1 MKEYTGSHNN
11 KSKNIIYYISIGDL
25 ISKRIIVDYFPQGK
39 GNQHI
44 FKDYARN
51 IIDRLLNMS
60 IGPNERYKETVDN
73 DKKFNVT
80 TDNKANVSF
89 MILTNDSFPERYS
102 YKLLMELETKSISTI
117 NKHYINKVVLD
128 VLDRAENFKTFAKD
142 IQLYMVELERKYRN
156 IVENDK
162 IGIIQEDV
170 DDLKVDIKKN
180 IDKMLTNIE
189 MVSDLEEKS
198 HALKDM
204 AKEYKMGS
212 KELKRASWRR
222 NKYTVVAGGL
232 GIGAFLYFGA
242 RYFLK

>member
-1 MKEYTGSHNN
+1 MKEYSGSHNN
-11 KSKNIIYYISIGDL
+11 NKNIIYYICIGDL
-25 ISKRIIVDYFPQGK
+25 ISKRLIVDYFPQGK

-60 IGPNERYKETVDN
+60 IGPNERYKESIGDN
-73 DKKFNVT
+73 KKFNVEM
-80 TDNKANVSF
+80 DNKANVSF
-89 MILTNDSFPERYS
+89 MILTNSSFPERYS
-102 YKLLMELETKSISTI
+102 YKLLMELQDKSISTI

-128 VLDRAENFKTFAKD
+128 VLDRAENFKNFAKD

-162 IGIIQEDV
+162 IGLIQEDV
-170 DDLKVDIKKN
+170 DDIKVDIKRN

-189 MVSDLEEKS
+189 MVSNLEEKS
-198 HALKDM
+198 QALKDM
-204 AKEYKMGS
+204 AKEYKTGS

-222 NKYTVVAGGL
+222 SRYTFVAGGL

>member
-1 MKEYTGSHNN
+1 MKEYSGSHNKN
-11 KSKNIIYYISIGDL
+11 KNIIYYICIGDL
-25 ISKRIIVDYFPQGK
+25 ISKRLIVDYFPQGK

-60 IGPNERYKETVDN
+60 IGPNERYKESVSDN
-73 DKKFNVT
+73 QKFNVVM
-80 TDNKANVSF
+80 DNKANVSF
-89 MILTNDSFPERYS
+89 MILTNSGFPERYS
-102 YKLLMELETKSISTI
+102 YKLLMELQDKSISTI

-128 VLDRAENFKTFAKD
+128 VLDRAENFKNFAKD

-156 IVENDK
+156 LVENDK
-162 IGIIQEDV
+162 IGLIQEDV
-170 DDLKVDIKKN
+170 DEIKVDIKRN

-189 MVSDLEEKS
+189 MVSNLEEKS
-198 HALKDM
+198 QALKDM
-204 AKEYKMGS
+204 AKEYKTGT

-222 NKYTVVAGGL
+222 SGYTFVAGGL

-242 RYFLK
+242 RYFIK

>member
-1 MKEYTGSHNN
+1 MKEYSEHH
-11 KSKNIIYYISIGDL
+11 KSKNIIYYICIGDL
-25 ISKRIIVDYFPQGK
+25 ISKRIIVDYFPQEK
-39 GNQHI
+39 GNQQI

-51 IIDRLLNMS
+51 IIDRLLNMQ
-60 IGPNERYKETVDN
+60 IAPGERYKESISD

-89 MILTNDSFPERYS
+89 MILTNINFPERYS
-102 YKLLMELETKSISTI
+102 YKLLIELENKSISTI

-128 VLDRAENFKTFAKD
+128 VLDRAENFKNFAKD
-142 IQLYMVELERKYRN
+142 IQLYMVELERKYRG

-162 IGIIQEDV
+162 IGLIQEDV
-170 DDLKVDIKKN
+170 DDLKIDIKK
-180 IDKMLTNIE
+180 KMNKKLTNIKME
-189 MVSDLEEKS
+189 TNLEKKS
-198 HALKDM
+198 KTLKDM
-204 AKEYKMGS
+204 AKEYKTGT

-222 NKYTVVAGGL
+222 SRYTVVAGGL

>member
-1 MKEYTGSHNN
+1 MKEFSGSHNN
-11 KSKNIIYYISIGDL
+11 KNIIYNICIGDL
-25 ISKRIIVDYFPQGK
+25 ISKRLIVDYFPQGK

-51 IIDRLLNMS
+51 IIDRLLNIS
-60 IGPNERYKETVDN
+60 IGPNERYKESISD
-73 DKKFNVT
+73 DKKFIVLM
-80 TDNKANVSF
+80 DNKANVSF
-89 MILTNDSFPERYS
+89 MILTNSNYPERYS
-102 YKLLMELETKSISTI
+102 YKLLTDLENKSMPII
-117 NKHYINKVVLD
+117 NKHYINKLVLD
-128 VLDRAENFKTFAKD
+128 VLERAENFKNFAKD

-156 IVENDK
+156 IVQNDK
-162 IGIIQEDV
+162 IGLIQEDV
-170 DDLKVDIKKN
+170 DDIKIDIKRN

-198 HALKDM
+198 QALKDM
-204 AKEYKMGS
+204 AKEYKTGS

-222 NKYTVVAGGL
+222 SRYTVVAGGL

>member
-1 MKEYTGSHNN
+1 MKEFSGSHNN
-11 KSKNIIYYISIGDL
+11 KNIIYYICIGDL
-25 ISKRIIVDYFPQGK
+25 ISKRLIVDYFPQGK

-51 IIDRLLNMS
+51 IIDRLLNIS
-60 IGPNERYKETVDN
+60 IGPNERYKESISD
-73 DKKFNVT
+73 DKKFIVLM
-80 TDNKANVSF
+80 DNKANVSF
-89 MILTNDSFPERYS
+89 MILTNSNYPERYS
-102 YKLLMELETKSISTI
+102 YKLLTDLENKSMPII
-117 NKHYINKVVLD
+117 NKHYINKLVLD
-128 VLDRAENFKTFAKD
+128 VLERAENFKNFAKD

-156 IVENDK
+156 IVQNDK
-162 IGIIQEDV
+162 IGLIQEDV
-170 DDLKVDIKKN
+170 DDIKIDIKRN

-198 HALKDM
+198 QALKDM
-204 AKEYKMGS
+204 AKEYKTGS

-222 NKYTVVAGGL
+222 SRYTVVAGGL

>member
-1 MKEYTGSHNN
+1 MKEYSGSHNN
-11 KSKNIIYYISIGDL
+11 NKNIIYYICIGDL
-25 ISKRIIVDYFPQGK
+25 ISKRLIVDYFPQGK

-60 IGPNERYKETVDN
+60 IGPNERYKESVGDN
-73 DKKFNVT
+73 KKFNVEM
-80 TDNKANVSF
+80 DNKANVSF
-89 MILTNDSFPERYS
+89 MILTNSGFPERYS
-102 YKLLMELETKSISTI
+102 YKLLMELQDKSISTI

-128 VLDRAENFKTFAKD
+128 VLDRAENFKNFAKD

-162 IGIIQEDV
+162 IGLIQEDV
-170 DDLKVDIKKN
+170 DDIKVDIKRN

-189 MVSDLEEKS
+189 MVSNLEEKS
-198 HALKDM
+198 QALKDM
-204 AKEYKMGS
+204 AKEYKTGS

-222 NKYTVVAGGL
+222 NKYTVVAGGISL
-232 GIGAFLYFGA
+232 GALLYFGA
-242 RYFLK
+242 RYFIK

>member
-1 MKEYTGSHNN
+1 MKEYSEHH
-11 KSKNIIYYISIGDL
+11 KSKNIIYYICIGDL
-25 ISKRIIVDYFPQGK
+25 ISKRIIVDYFPQEK
-39 GNQHI
+39 GNQQI

-60 IGPNERYKETVDN
+60 IAPGERYKESISD

-89 MILTNDSFPERYS
+89 MILTNINFPERYS
-102 YKLLMELETKSISTI
+102 YKLLIELENKSISTI

-128 VLDRAENFKTFAKD
+128 VLDRAENFKNFAKD
-142 IQLYMVELERKYRN
+142 IQLYMVELERKYRG

-162 IGIIQEDV
+162 IGLIQEDV
-170 DDLKVDIKKN
+170 DDLKIDIKKKM
-180 IDKMLTNIE
+180 DKMLTNIE
-189 MVSDLEEKS
+189 MVSNLEEKS
-198 HALKDM
+198 KTLKDM
-204 AKEYKMGS
+204 AKEYKTGT

-222 NKYTVVAGGL
+222 SRYTVVAGGL